1 MSSYL
6 VDLKFREE
14 SVEAVDLLSFL
25 DKCVVLGDALQGELV
40 HQVDLVRLLQ
50 VLPHEGLHSQ
60 GEGSAVEQNLAT
72 LGQEADDLVQ
82 HPLEVLA
89 EQLVRLIEDEHLAVT
104 HVGHLLLHQVQDP
117 AGSGD
122 HQVNLL
128 IDPHDVV
135 LQIGATCK
143 RELYICKSGKIS
155 KTDYN
160 PGHQIRSKI

>member
-1 MSSYL
+1 MSAFALGVSASGEFAENSTHYCSAFCLHHIPGHICFISSYL

-60 GEGSAVEQNLAT
+60 GEGGAVEQNLAT

-89 EQLVRLIEDEHLAVT
+89 EQLVCLV
-104 HVGHLLLHQVQDP
+104 
-117 AGSGD
+117 
-122 HQVNLL
+122 
-128 IDPHDVV
+128 
-135 LQIGATCK
+135 
-143 RELYICKSGKIS
+143 
-155 KTDYN
+155 
-160 PGHQIRSKI
+160 